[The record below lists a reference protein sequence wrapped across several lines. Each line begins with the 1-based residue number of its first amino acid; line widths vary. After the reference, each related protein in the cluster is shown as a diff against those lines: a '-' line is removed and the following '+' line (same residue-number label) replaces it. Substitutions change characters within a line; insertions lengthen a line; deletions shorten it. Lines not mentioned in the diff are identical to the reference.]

1 MMPSHFNKCN
11 LDIFTRFS
19 RSLLSKLKHMGEDTP
34 HDEYAPIL
42 EVMCLWGKVN
52 DVLELV
58 SDWLMSGLHGD
69 HPPEAKVMDIAW
81 V

>member
-1 MMPSHFNKCN
+1 
-11 LDIFTRFS
+11 
-19 RSLLSKLKHMGEDTP
+19 MGEDTP